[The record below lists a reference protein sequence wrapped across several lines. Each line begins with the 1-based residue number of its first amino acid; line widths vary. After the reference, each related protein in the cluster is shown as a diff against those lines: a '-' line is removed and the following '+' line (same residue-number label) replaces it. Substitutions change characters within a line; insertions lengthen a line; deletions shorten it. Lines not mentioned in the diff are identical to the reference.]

1 MRSVRA
7 ALVAFYLALPIWL
20 VSLAIADARD
30 RNCNPDD
37 LTECD
42 ALGDVLL
49 GLNVLILPAVLMLV
63 LGFLCVATVGLLSEM
78 DAKEWIRQPFVV
90 VVIGTVGLL
99 VIVLA
104 IAVFGNLEALF

>member
-7 ALVAFYLALPIWL
+7 LLVAFYLALSIWL
-20 VSLAIADARD
+20 VSLAIAGARD

-37 LTECD
+37 VTQCD
-42 ALGDVLL
+42 TLGDVLL
-49 GLNVLILPAVLMLV
+49 FLSLLLPAVLIPL
-63 LGFLCVATVGLLSEM
+63 LLILCVATVGLLTEM

-104 IAVFGNLEALF
+104 IAVFGNLDALF

>member
-7 ALVAFYLALPIWL
+7 LLVAFYLALSIWL
-20 VSLAIADARD
+20 VSLGIADARD
-30 RNCNPDD
+30 HNCNPDD

-42 ALGDVLL
+42 ALGDALL
-49 GLNVLILPAVLMLV
+49 GLSLLLPAVLVPLLV
-63 LGFLCVATVGLLSEM
+63 LLCVATVGLLTEM
-78 DAKEWIRQPFVV
+78 EAKEWIRQPFVV
-90 VVIGTVGLL
+90 VVIGTAGLL

>member
-1 MRSVRA
+1 MRYVRVL
-7 ALVAFYLALPIWL
+7 LVAFYLALTIWL
-20 VSLAIADARD
+20 VSLGIADARG

-42 ALGDVLL
+42 TLGDVLL
-49 GLNVLILPAVLMLV
+49 GLNLLLPAVLIPLLV
-63 LGFLCVATVGLLSEM
+63 LLCVATVGLLTEM
-78 DAKEWIRQPFVV
+78 EAKEWIRQPFVV

-104 IAVFGNLEALF
+104 IAVFGNLEALV